1 MEFFRQ
7 TNIDF
12 LKYKWWAIGAS
23 WALIAVGIFTV
34 FIQKGLKFGIDFS
47 GGTQIAIR
55 LGQRPD
61 IDKMRTM
68 LDGANL
74 GEVGIQRYEEAEKN
88 SVLIRVQQQS
98 TEGRDVV
105 GEVLQILR
113 QGLQAETDPG
123 KIDINTEGKA
133 TLGARL
139 AAADPDKVA
148 GKPDVVPAEH
158 YEQAAERIIARRS
171 ETGLFRSPADV
182 ASAEGVSA
190 ETKAWVQANT
200 VSGPFVLLSA
210 ENVGPQVGKDLQK
223 KAILAIIWST
233 IGMLAYIA
241 IRFRSMPFGVG
252 AIVALLHDTLITVGL
267 LALMGREFNLVV
279 VAALLTLVG
288 YSVNDTVVVYDRVRE
303 NLRTPKKEPLE
314 VVINRSINQTLSRT
328 ILTSGATMLVV
339 ICLFFLG
346 GEVLNTFALTLMI
359 GIIIATYSSIY
370 VAAAIVVIWKDF
382 TGKRKLAVVPTP
394 VKVEPPP
401 RPARRAP
408 GQEEAEQEVGERFGV
423 AGRLDGPAA
432 SPCGARGG
440 RPLIVR
446 SGRR

>member
-23 WALIAVGIFTV
+23 WALILVGLFTV
-34 FIQKGLKFGIDFS
+34 FVHKGLKFGIDFS
-47 GGTQIAIR
+47 GGTAIAIR
-55 LGQRPD
+55 LADRPD
-61 IDKMRTM
+61 IDKMRRI

-74 GEVGIQRYEEAEKN
+74 GEIGIQRYEEPEKN
-88 SVLIRVQQQS
+88 SVLIRVQQQAK
-98 TEGRDVV
+98 EGRDVS
-105 GEVLQILR
+105 GEVLTALR

-139 AAADPDKVA
+139 AAGDPDHVA
-148 GKPDVVPAEH
+148 GKADVNAGD
-158 YEQAAERIIARRS
+158 YYAQAAERIIDRRS
-171 ETGLFRSPADV
+171 AIGLFRTPADV
-182 ASAEGVSA
+182 DSVEGVSDA
-190 ETKAWVQANT
+190 VKAWIKANT
-200 VSGPFVLLSA
+200 VAGPFVLLSA
-210 ENVGPQVGKDLQK
+210 ENVGPQVGADLQK
-223 KAILAIIWST
+223 KALLAIVWST

-241 IRFRSMPFGVG
+241 FRFRSLPFGVG
-252 AIVALLHDTLITVGL
+252 AIVALIHDTLITVGL
-267 LALMGREFNLVV
+267 LALLGREFNLVV

-303 NLRTPKKEPLE
+303 NLRTPKKESLE

-370 VAAAIVVIWKDF
+370 VAAAIVVIWKNF
-382 TGKRKLAVVPTP
+382 QTGRKLAVVPA
-394 VKVEPPP
+394 
-401 RPARRAP
+401 PARAEPVPPAP
-408 GQEEAEQEVGERFGV
+408 AT
-423 AGRLDGPAA
+423 AGKKKQK
-432 SPCGARGG
+432 G
-440 RPLIVR
+440 R
-446 SGRR
+446 

>member
-23 WALIAVGIFTV
+23 WALILVGAFTIFV
-34 FIQKGLKFGIDFS
+34 HKGLKFGIDFS
-47 GGTQIAIR
+47 GGTAIAIQ
-55 LGQRPD
+55 LSDRPD
-61 IDKMRTM
+61 IDKMRTI

-74 GEVGIQRYEEAEKN
+74 GEVGIQRYEEPEKN
-88 SVLIRVQQQS
+88 SVLIRVQQQA
-98 TEGRDVV
+98 TEGRDVS
-105 GEVLQILR
+105 GEVLKALR

-133 TLGARL
+133 TLAARL
-139 AAADPDKVA
+139 AAADPDQVA
-148 GKPDVVPAEH
+148 GKADVNPGDYYA
-158 YEQAAERIIARRS
+158 QAAGRIVDRRS
-171 ETGLFRSPADV
+171 ELGLFKSPADV
-182 ASAEGVSA
+182 DSVEGVSA
-190 ETKAWVQANT
+190 AVKTWVKSNT

-210 ENVGPQVGKDLQK
+210 ENVGPQVGADLQK
-223 KAILAIIWST
+223 KALLAIVWST

-241 IRFRSMPFGVG
+241 FRFRSLPFGVG
-252 AIVALLHDTLITVGL
+252 AIVALIHDTLITVGL
-267 LALMGREFNLVV
+267 LALFGREFNLVV

-314 VVINRSINQTLSRT
+314 AVINRSINQTLSRT

-370 VAAAIVVIWKDF
+370 VAAAIVVIWKNF
-382 TGKRKLAVVPTP
+382 QTGRKLAVVPAP
-394 VKVEPPP
+394 VKAEPVPP
-401 RPARRAP
+401 SAPAT
-408 GQEEAEQEVGERFGV
+408 
-423 AGRLDGPAA
+423 AGKKKQK
-432 SPCGARGG
+432 G
-440 RPLIVR
+440 R
-446 SGRR
+446 